1 MPETVDTAREIV
13 KIKREI
19 QDIKQSQE
27 ADMQVSREKYQR
39 LVSDTLAGNPTR
51 IRVFLEVDGLKS
63 RKEIQEAVGGS
74 QPTVWRTIDLLE
86 SRGLIVKLEETK
98 SGSPIYAKPRWVKIL
113 RMDDYVRKEF
123 TIQPAEQSKEQP
135 QLGSSD
141 TQSDT

>member
-86 SRGLIVKLEETK
+86 SRGLIVKLEK
-98 SGSPIYAKPRWVKIL
+98 PKAAALSMQSRDGSK
-113 RMDDYVRKEF
+113 F
-123 TIQPAEQSKEQP
+123 
-135 QLGSSD
+135 
-141 TQSDT
+141 